1 LQTALAYRE
10 RNGRQK
16 RSRQGARK
24 GGVMERFL
32 MIGVVAALCAMGGAR
47 MLSAVAASRPSEPP
61 AAAVATVESDASQL
75 QPLNSGEA
83 SIAKSSD
90 GHFWAD
96 AEVDG
101 HPVRFLIDTGATAV
115 ALTANDARNLGIDPS
130 SLQYQYTVMT
140 ANGPA
145 KAAQVKLGLVSVGR
159 AEVSDVQAFVID
171 KGLETSLLGMSYLGR
186 LTKFEATQDALVLKS

>member
-1 LQTALAYRE
+1 M
-10 RNGRQK
+10 
-16 RSRQGARK
+16 
-24 GGVMERFL
+24 VRFM

-47 MLSAVAASRPSEPP
+47 VLSAMAANDNSAPQP
-61 AAAVATVESDASQL
+61 AVAVATIAPDAT
-75 QPLNSGEA
+75 PTPPMAPGEA
-83 SIAKSSD
+83 SIAKSTD
-90 GHFWAD
+90 GHFWAN

-115 ALTANDARNLGIDPS
+115 ALTADDARNLGMDPS

-145 KAAQVKLGLVSVGR
+145 KAAQVKLGVVSVGR
-159 AEVSDVQAFVID
+159 AQVSDVDAFVID

-186 LTKFEATQDALVLKS
+186 LARFEATPDALVLRS

>member
-1 LQTALAYRE
+1 M
-10 RNGRQK
+10 
-16 RSRQGARK
+16 
-24 GGVMERFL
+24 VRFM

-47 MLSAVAASRPSEPP
+47 MLSAMAAGNNAPQP
-61 AAAVATVESDASQL
+61 AAAVATIAPDPGSAPTIE
-75 QPLNSGEA
+75 SGEA
-83 SIAKSSD
+83 SIAKSTD
-90 GHFWAD
+90 GHFWAN

-115 ALTANDARNLGIDPS
+115 ALTADDARTLGIDPS

-145 KAAQVKLGLVSVGR
+145 KAAEVKLGVVSVGR
-159 AEVSDVQAFVID
+159 AQVSDVDAFVID

-186 LTKFEATQDALVLKS
+186 LARFEATPDALVLRS

>member
-1 LQTALAYRE
+1 M
-10 RNGRQK
+10 
-16 RSRQGARK
+16 
-24 GGVMERFL
+24 VRFL

-47 MLSAVAASRPSEPP
+47 LMTAVVADKSADQPTAAI
-61 AAAVATVESDASQL
+61 ATVAPDASQP
-75 QPLNSGEA
+75 PLESGEA

-101 HPVRFLIDTGATAV
+101 HPVRFLVDTGATAV
-115 ALTANDARNLGIDPS
+115 ALTADDARNLGIDPS

-145 KAAQVKLGLVSVGR
+145 RAAQVKLGLVSVGR
-159 AEVSDVQAFVID
+159 AQVSDVQAFVID

-186 LTKFEATQDALVLKS
+186 LNKFEATQDALVLKS

>member
-1 LQTALAYRE
+1 M
-10 RNGRQK
+10 
-16 RSRQGARK
+16 
-24 GGVMERFL
+24 VRFM

-47 MLSAVAASRPSEPP
+47 FLSAMAASNSQPQP
-61 AAAVATVESDASQL
+61 AAAVATLAPEPA
-75 QPLNSGEA
+75 PGPPMEPGEA
-83 SIAKSSD
+83 SIAKSTD
-90 GHFWAD
+90 GHFWAN

-115 ALTANDARNLGIDPS
+115 ALTADDARNLGIDPS

-145 KAAQVKLGLVSVGR
+145 KAAQVKLGVVSVGR
-159 AEVSDVQAFVID
+159 AQVSDVDAFVID

-186 LTKFEATQDALVLKS
+186 LARFEATPDALVLRS

>member
-1 LQTALAYRE
+1 
-10 RNGRQK
+10 
-16 RSRQGARK
+16 
-24 GGVMERFL
+24 
-32 MIGVVAALCAMGGAR
+32 MGGAR
-47 MLSAVAASRPSEPP
+47 LMTAVESNKADDQR
-61 AAAVATVESDASQL
+61 AAVATVASDAN
-75 QPLNSGEA
+75 QPEPIQSGEA

-101 HPVRFLIDTGATAV
+101 HPVRFLVDTGATAV
-115 ALTANDARNLGIDPS
+115 ALTADDARNLGIDPS

-145 KAAQVKLGLVSVGR
+145 RAAQVKLGLVSVGR
-159 AEVSDVQAFVID
+159 AQVSDVQAFVID

-186 LTKFEATQDALVLKS
+186 LNKFEATQDALVLKS